1 MWTGYATHM
10 WLKQDARLR
19 ACFHVFCWTYSA
31 DVMLS
36 AGCVAVCSVHEMCKK
51 VHCTAPKAET
61 IRSAIINAGFKVSG
75 SHANPLAL
83 KTDAPPQ
90 VVWDII
96 RCWVKLHPVKD
107 PDPNSY
113 AAAILGKEIQTQA
126 DFKRAPGALPSSVKQ
141 GVARFVQNPAYWGPK
156 ARHGKPLKPEQ
167 QRQQEIQAQQRRS
180 RQQQEGSAAA
190 AAAGDGNGVQ
200 QQEEQQYPPPPGMP
214 QQQQQQPVKLEENWE
229 DELDDL
235 YDDGFDAGSSRG
247 AKRPRQ
253 QEPALAGAGA
263 ANS

>member
-1 MWTGYATHM
+1 
-10 WLKQDARLR
+10 
-19 ACFHVFCWTYSA
+19 
-31 DVMLS
+31 
-36 AGCVAVCSVHEMCKK
+36 MCKK
-51 VHCTAPKAET
+51 VHCTAPKAES
-61 IRSAIINAGFKVSG
+61 IRSAIINAGYKVSG

-107 PDPNSY
+107 PEPNSY

-126 DFKRAPGALPSSVKQ
+126 DFKRAPGAVPSSVKQ

-167 QRQQEIQAQQRRS
+167 QRQQDIQAQQRRS
-180 RQQQEGSAAA
+180 RQQQGPSGAAA

-200 QQEEQQYPPPPGMP
+200 QQEQYPPPPSMP
-214 QQQQQQPVKLEENWE
+214 QQQQQPVKLEENWE
-229 DELDDL
+229 EELDDL
-235 YDDGFDAGSSRG
+235 YDGVDAGSSRG
-247 AKRPRQ
+247 TKRPRQ
-253 QEPALAGAGA
+253 LEPALAGASA
-263 ANS
+263 VNS

>member
-1 MWTGYATHM
+1 VCGIHAQVLLLGALQVCPNPFCSSCCCCH
-10 WLKQDARLR
+10 
-19 ACFHVFCWTYSA
+19 CVF
-31 DVMLS
+31 
-36 AGCVAVCSVHEMCKK
+36 SVHEMCKK
-51 VHCTAPKAET
+51 VHCTPPKAEN
-61 IRSAIINAGFKVSG
+61 IRSAIINAGYRVSG

-96 RCWVKLHPVKD
+96 RCWIKLHPVKD
-107 PDPNSY
+107 PEPNSY

-126 DFKRAPGALPSSVKQ
+126 DFKRAAGAVPQSIKQ

-180 RQQQEGSAAA
+180 REVNQQQQGPAA
-190 AAAGDGNGVQ
+190 AAAGGGGSSNGNGVAAA
-200 QQEEQQYPPPPGMP
+200 
-214 QQQQQQPVKLEENWE
+214 QQQQQRFPPPPRSVQPVPQPEPVQLPDNWE

-235 YDDGFDAGSSRG
+235 YDGVEASNSRPLKRTRQQQQEAPAGSGPS
-247 AKRPRQ
+247 
-253 QEPALAGAGA
+253 
-263 ANS
+263 S